1 MKIEIGGKEE
11 VLKVRLREMRK
22 LDEKYG
28 EELAKTMDM
37 SGANLGFGVLY
48 AIQLLSMGNPV
59 SVPEIL
65 KEILPYG
72 YTLEEVDSFVEEY
85 VENNSIDKLTE
96 ELIELLGK
104 SPLIS
109 KRLRKGIENM
119 KKEAEKAYQDAE

>member
-1 MKIEIGGKEE
+1 MRIEIGGKEE
-11 VLKVRLREMRK
+11 VLKIRLREMRK

-28 EELAKTMDM
+28 EELAKSMDM

-48 AIQLLSMGNPV
+48 AIQILSMGNSV

-65 KEILPYG
+65 KEILPDG

-85 VENNSIDKLTE
+85 AENNSIDKLIE

-104 SPLIS
+104 SPLLS
-109 KRLRKGIENM
+109 KRLKKGIENM
-119 KKEAEKAYQDAE
+119 KKEAEKAYQEAE